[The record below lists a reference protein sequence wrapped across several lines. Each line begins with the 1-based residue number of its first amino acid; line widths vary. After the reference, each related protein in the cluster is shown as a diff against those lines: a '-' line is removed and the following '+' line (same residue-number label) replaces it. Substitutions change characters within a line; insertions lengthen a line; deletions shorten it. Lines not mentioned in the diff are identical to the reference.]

1 MATNLIRNGS
11 FSRQGKY
18 WKTYSWYSGNTID
31 FQENG
36 GQTGSCVKLSVPS
49 TGNPGQSSVFQFI
62 PMVTGNTYT
71 LTFYAKRTD
80 SVDVWVEVLANGAYV
95 FSPSFIPQLVSG
107 GDYVKLTYQFTV
119 PGTGT
124 NITLARVRFIAGS
137 AGGTAWF
144 DTAEIQ
150 SEKVFL
156 SSKYIEIGSNV
167 TVFKN
172 AEVSD
177 NNYGILPEGAKFIFD
192 GIVNNMVAINWGRT
206 DGMTTNAYIRIA
218 DSWCSE
224 VSIENFAMDR
234 MITIA
239 SYLVG
244 SAGANLGL
252 EGNYCEN
259 FVHWLSGACGL
270 STDVYCG
277 SGFCGPAVKHYIQ
290 EEIYEVRGTPKYGV
304 YPGDLAYYDVTG
316 YGTDN
321 ITSAHVGFVIST
333 SGDTYTTIEG
343 NVTVAGKTI
352 VARVTGSISNGT
364 NTIHSRVLHG
374 VAHIFGVG

>member
-11 FSRQGKY
+11 FSHQGKY
-18 WKTYSWYSGNTID
+18 WTTYSWRSENTVV
-31 FQENG
+31 FQEAG
-36 GQTGSCVKLSVPS
+36 GQTGSCVELSVPS

-71 LTFYAKRTD
+71 LTFYAKRTG
-80 SVDVWVEVLANGAYV
+80 SVDVWVEVFANGSYV
-95 FSPSFIPQLVSG
+95 FSPSFIPQLVSD

-119 PGTGT
+119 PGAGS
-124 NITLARVRFIAGS
+124 NIALARVRLIAGS
-137 AGGTAWF
+137 ARGTAWF

-150 SEKVFL
+150 GEKVFL

-177 NNYGILPEGAKFIFD
+177 INYGILPEGAKFIFD
-192 GIVNNMVAINWGRT
+192 GIVNNMVAINWGRK

-224 VSIENFAMDR
+224 VSVENNAMDR
-234 MITIA
+234 MITMA
-239 SYLVG
+239 SCLVG
-244 SAGANLGL
+244 TAGANLGL

-270 STDVYCG
+270 STDVYCD
-277 SGFCGPAVKHYIQ
+277 SGFCGPAVKHYVQ
-290 EEIYEVRGTPKYGV
+290 EEIYEVRGSSKYSV

-343 NVTVAGKTI
+343 NVTVAGKII
-352 VARVTGSISNGT
+352 VARVTGSISTGVNAV
-364 NTIHSRVLHG
+364 HSRVLHG